1 MNYTDI
7 LVFIRKIVRSVN
19 IESKRIQK
27 EYDISIPQLLVLN
40 YLAEQPNL
48 QSTHAHIAK
57 FLNLNPSTATGIL
70 QRMEKKGWI
79 ARLPHAKD
87 KRAAIIAITV
97 KGSEL
102 QRQTPALMHEQI
114 SARLEDLSEAR
125 MRELRRAFETIIEFL
140 DIEDLDA
147 SPIVTAMADL
157 GTDSEF

>member
-40 YLAEQPNL
+40 FLAEQKSL
-48 QSTHAHIAK
+48 QSTPAHIAK

-79 ARLPHAKD
+79 ARLPHAND

-97 KGSEL
+97 RGSEL
-102 QRQTPALMHEQI
+102 QRKTPALMHEQI
-114 SARLEDLSEAR
+114 SSRLEDLSEDR
-125 MRELRRAFETIIEFL
+125 VEELRKAFETIIEFL
-140 DIEDLDA
+140 DIDELDA
-147 SPIVTAMADL
+147 SPIVTAAAHL
-157 GTDSEF
+157 GSDHEY